1 MKNGVIRPNAVR
13 WTGLYEGTGCALPFE
28 VRCGQVRGLIL
39 GASPGNVRKFHLY
52 LFKREQ
58 RFELLK
64 MSRVFCA
71 FRFAEKQSG

>member
-39 GASPGNVRKFHLY
+39 GAPPETCGNFISISSNVSNALN
-52 LFKREQ
+52 
-58 RFELLK
+58 
-64 MSRVFCA
+64 C
-71 FRFAEKQSG
+71 